1 MLALDCVVHGLAFSG
16 EGRSQMFRFVSIDVD
31 IKSYLKSKS
40 GVKMFRF
47 VSNDVGIKSYL
58 KSKSEVK
65 KSKMKIN

>member
-1 MLALDCVVHGLAFSG
+1 
-16 EGRSQMFRFVSIDVD
+16 MFRFVSIDVD

-65 KSKMKIN
+65 KSKMQIN